1 MLIVLYLSSVASQV
15 ERCKSLANIWEEFNG
30 SQSKS
35 LSVESID
42 DAIGRLQFL
51 LISRKSIQL
60 FFKGF
65 LPAAA
70 GHEDKE
76 LVVLVVV

>member
-1 MLIVLYLSSVASQV
+1 MLIVLCLSSVASQV

-51 LISRKSIQL
+51 LISRQ
-60 FFKGF
+60 
-65 LPAAA
+65 
-70 GHEDKE
+70 
-76 LVVLVVV
+76 